1 MTTLATMK
9 ARIATELRRSDLTAQ
24 IAEAITT
31 AIKAYEHE
39 RFYWNESRENTF
51 PTVADQQNYGS
62 TDAAFIGN
70 ITKID
75 YVYLLVGDTSHKLIA
90 TTLDEMENVISAA
103 TSAGQ
108 PSEYAWYDEQL
119 WLYPTPPEVWTVR
132 VGAVLDIA
140 EPATDGELNNPWM
153 VKAERLI
160 RSRAKNELF
169 LHVLR
174 DFEMAQAMA
183 LAVDEAERQLFVRT
197 TRQTKTGGGRVKA
210 MDF

>member
-1 MTTLATMK
+1 MTTLAVMK

-51 PTVADQQNYGS
+51 STVADQQNYS
-62 TDAAFIGN
+62 SSDAAFIGN

-108 PSEYAWYDEQL
+108 PSEYAWYNEQL